1 MTSRCWVAFDVAPI
15 SANCRSP
22 RPSALPFDRL
32 HPANWCCQTTLR
44 GNQDRLEIAAAGGAG
59 RRSAK
64 NAAKPLNQ
72 SREALLAAWPLHSPE
87 GGQSAAVFAADWPHE
102 GA

>member
-1 MTSRCWVAFDVAPI
+1 MGVTGPMLLGRPHRYRTMWSMNRPI
-15 SANCRSP
+15 
-22 RPSALPFDRL
+22 
-32 HPANWCCQTTLR
+32 PALR
-44 GNQDRLEIAAAGGAG
+44 GHRARLEIAACGGAG

-64 NAAKPLNQ
+64 IASAGMNQ
-72 SREALLAAWPLHSPE
+72 SREAHLAARSLHSPE